1 MTLARV
7 RGKGQV
13 TLPDNIRQAANLA
26 EGDYLEVTVSRGAI
40 VMRPKKLIDA
50 DQAWFWTEEWQRGER
65 EASEDIATGRSRRF
79 DSAAEFLDTLDE

>member
-7 RGKGQV
+7 RGKGQI
-13 TLPDNIRQAANLA
+13 TLPDGVRRAVRLS
-26 EGDYLEVTVSRGAI
+26 EGDYLDVSVEQGAI

-65 EASEDIATGRSRRF
+65 EASDDIATGRTRR
-79 DSAAEFLDTLDE
+79 SATANEFIESLG